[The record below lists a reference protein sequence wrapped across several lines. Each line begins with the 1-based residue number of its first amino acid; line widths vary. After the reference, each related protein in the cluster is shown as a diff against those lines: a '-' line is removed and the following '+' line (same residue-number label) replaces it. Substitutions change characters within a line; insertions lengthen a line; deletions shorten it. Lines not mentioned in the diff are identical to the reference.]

1 MKCLKFSSTN
11 PKMGGVAVKG
21 YKDGGLVKGY
31 KDGSPGGIKM
41 PEGMQTLP
49 YKIDPEDKRSPE
61 KRLKDSMIRGP
72 YVPDAEDKRSLKD
85 RMIKMSKD
93 DE

>member
-11 PKMGGVAVKG
+11 PKMGNMAVKG

-49 YKIDPEDKRSPE
+49 YKIDPEDKRSPR
-61 KRLKDSMIRGP
+61 KRLEDSIIRGP
-72 YVPDAEDKRSLKD
+72 YVPDAEDKRSPKD
-85 RMIKMSKD
+85 RMIKLSKD
-93 DE
+93 D

>member
-1 MKCLKFSSTN
+1 
-11 PKMGGVAVKG
+11 MGNMAVKG

-49 YKIDPEDKRSPE
+49 YKIDPEDKRSPK
-61 KRLKDSMIRGP
+61 KRLEDSIIRGP
-72 YVPDAEDKRSLKD
+72 YVPDAEDKRSPKD
-85 RMIKMSKD
+85 RMIKLSKD
-93 DE
+93 D

>member
-1 MKCLKFSSTN
+1 VKCLKFSSTN
-11 PKMGGVAVKG
+11 PKMGNMAVKG

-49 YKIDPEDKRSPE
+49 YKIDPEDKRSPR
-61 KRLKDSMIRGP
+61 KRLEDSIIRGP
-72 YVPDAEDKRSLKD
+72 YVPDAEDKRSPKD
-85 RMIKMSKD
+85 RMIKLSKD
-93 DE
+93 D

>member
-1 MKCLKFSSTN
+1 VKCLKFSSTN
-11 PKMGGVAVKG
+11 PKMGNMAVKG

-49 YKIDPEDKRSPE
+49 YKIDPDDKRSPE
-61 KRLKDSMIRGP
+61 QRLKDSMIRGP
-72 YVPDAEDKRSLKD
+72 YKIDPEDKGSLKD
-85 RMIKMSKD
+85 KMIKMSKD
-93 DE
+93 KE

>member
-11 PKMGGVAVKG
+11 PKMGNMAVKG

-41 PEGMQTLP
+41 RGTGAATKGLM
-49 YKIDPEDKRSPE
+49 S
-61 KRLKDSMIRGP
+61 RGP
-72 YVPDAEDKRSLKD
+72 MA
-85 RMIKMSKD
+85 
-93 DE
+93 

>member
-11 PKMGGVAVKG
+11 PKMGNMAVKG
-21 YKDGGLVKGY
+21 YRDGGLVKGY

-49 YKIDPEDKRSPE
+49 YKIDPEDKRSPR
-61 KRLKDSMIRGP
+61 KRLEDSIIRGP
-72 YVPDAEDKRSLKD
+72 YVPDAEDKRSPKD
-85 RMIKMSKD
+85 RMIKLSKD
-93 DE
+93 D

>member
-11 PKMGGVAVKG
+11 PKMGNMAVKG

-49 YKIDPEDKRSPE
+49 YKIDPEDKRSPK
-61 KRLKDSMIRGP
+61 KRLEDSIIRGP
-72 YVPDAEDKRSLKD
+72 YVPDAEDKRSPKD
-85 RMIKMSKD
+85 RMIKLSKD
-93 DE
+93 D

>member
-1 MKCLKFSSTN
+1 
-11 PKMGGVAVKG
+11 MGGVAVKG